1 MTQTF
6 LILIAVIFGL
16 IILGL
21 CIRDVIRIITDYDD
35 KQ

>member
-6 LILIAVIFGL
+6 LILVAVIFGL
-16 IILGL
+16 IVVGL
-21 CIRDVIRIITDYDD
+21 CVRDIIRVFTGYD

>member
-1 MTQTF
+1 MTQTT
-6 LILIAVIFGL
+6 LILIAIIFGL

-21 CIRDVIRIITDYDD
+21 CVRDLVRIFTDHN

>member
-1 MTQTF
+1 MTQTTI
-6 LILIAVIFGL
+6 ILIAVIFGL

-21 CIRDVIRIITDYDD
+21 CIRDIIRVFTDYD

>member
-6 LILIAVIFGL
+6 LILVAVIFGL
-16 IILGL
+16 IVVGL
-21 CIRDVIRIITDYDD
+21 CIRDIIRVFTDYD

>member
-1 MTQTF
+1 MTQTTI
-6 LILIAVIFGL
+6 ILIAVIFGL

-21 CIRDVIRIITDYDD
+21 CVRDLVRILMDHD

>member
-6 LILIAVIFGL
+6 LILVAVIFGL

-21 CIRDVIRIITDYDD
+21 CVRDIIRVFTDHN

>member
-6 LILIAVIFGL
+6 LILIALIFGL

-21 CIRDVIRIITDYDD
+21 CIRDIIRVFTDYD

>member
-16 IILGL
+16 IVVGL
-21 CIRDVIRIITDYDD
+21 CVRDIIRVFTDHD

>member
-1 MTQTF
+1 MTQTTI
-6 LILIAVIFGL
+6 ILIALIFGL

-21 CIRDVIRIITDYDD
+21 CIRDIIRVFTDYD

>member
-21 CIRDVIRIITDYDD
+21 CIRDIIRVLTDHD

>member
-6 LILIAVIFGL
+6 LILIALIFGL
-16 IILGL
+16 IVVGL
-21 CIRDVIRIITDYDD
+21 CVRDIIRVFTDYD